1 MRISENSYDWLG
13 PGMYFWENDS
23 DRALEWAKAKY
34 PKASAIVGA
43 YIDLGLCLDFMS
55 SAFLDLLTPA
65 YESIATPE
73 LPENSGSM
81 LLRPRDCAV
90 IMAIHQTRVDHSE
103 APFDTVRGVF
113 WEGDEVYPTAGFYKR
128 NHIQIAV
135 RNPNC
140 IKGFFLPRK
149 KNEKFPTP

>member
-1 MRISENSYDWLG
+1 MTESLYSWRAQLVLGFHGCSKDVQESLVNTPASDMRISENSYDWLG

-73 LPENSGSM
+73 LPENSESM
-81 LLRPRDCAV
+81 LL
-90 IMAIHQTRVDHSE
+90 
-103 APFDTVRGVF
+103 
-113 WEGDEVYPTAGFYKR
+113 TARLYDNSGL
-128 NHIQIAV
+128 
-135 RNPNC
+135 
-140 IKGFFLPRK
+140 FLL
-149 KNEKFPTP
+149 